1 MISQPQNGYTPL
13 HIAAKKNQM
22 EIGTTLLEYGA
33 DANAVT
39 RQGISP
45 IHLAAQEGSV
55 DLVSLLLAKNANVT
69 VCNKVQQNICLLQT
83 ALLFQWRCALQVLL
97 LSASFNTQIVN
108 LLMRFVC
115 VPSSWTERTY
125 ATALG
130 SSGRQGQCGRSPSQP
145 RGWYQPAN
153 KSKPLFQHSHINY
166 PAKVHTKKTQQII
179 DSHFAARCTP
189 S

>member
-1 MISQPQNGYTPL
+1 MISLPQNGYTPL

-69 VCNKVQQNICLLQT
+69 VCNKVLQNVCLQQTLLT
-83 ALLFQWRCALQVLL
+83 HC
-97 LSASFNTQIVN
+97 N
-108 LLMRFVC
+108 LLMLYVC
-115 VPSSWTERTY
+115 VFAYSHHQQTGLTPLHLAAQEDRVNVAEVLLNHGADVNLQTKVTH
-125 ATALG
+125 
-130 SSGRQGQCGRSPSQP
+130 
-145 RGWYQPAN
+145 
-153 KSKPLFQHSHINY
+153 SKITIY
-166 PAKVHTKKTQQII
+166 
-179 DSHFAARCTP
+179 
-189 S
+189 